1 MSLKAK
7 LNQLPI
13 AFNLNRHAFDHSKLD
28 IATQRALISLGEF
41 DAAEP
46 SEFELQAEYR
56 KAIAA
61 IAEPSLWPKLSK
73 RSLRT
78 FAWMLF
84 SAPTQGG
91 DHLMTIEGFW
101 QPYSQELAR
110 RQYKRGWLTIYYVL
124 MLTYPYQK
132 QGFEAIRQSLS
143 YALRYSVDHKSMTIW
158 ERCKE
163 FDLLELNGHK
173 ALLQYLDDGESLDEL
188 YERAGLTG
196 ALATGKLAKLTYLTF
211 LASTKHLLASHEW
224 QTQIVEQIL
233 RESITQQRTLK
244 YPSYRTQL
252 IEALLLPFQQ
262 QKPRSDVKETIKG
275 FVLGYFKDPR
285 VNNALW
291 ANVSEAAKKV
301 FLSWMVES
309 TLEDFFSLLDYVSCG
324 DETADRHWRYRKA
337 FWKAY
342 LDVEAIDEAW
352 MVLGPYAN
360 SMSNQFLKGEASYG
374 AFMRGAG
381 VGSRHSALILR
392 IGNLIITEWSHS
404 GKYRAWLDTNRY
416 APRFYLSDYNK
427 KMLVQMPYL
436 EESHYGSVNGGWQRK
451 LSDFI
456 KSYTGITIKYNNYMR
471 ISR

>member
-13 AFNLNRHAFDHSKLD
+13 AFNLNRHAFEHSKLD
-28 IATQRALISLGEF
+28 IATQRALITLGEF
-41 DAAEP
+41 DAAKP

-61 IAEPSLWPKLSK
+61 IAEPFLWPKLSK

-84 SAPTQGG
+84 SAPSQGR
-91 DHLMTIEGFW
+91 DNLMAIDGFW
-101 QPYSQELAR
+101 LSYSQELAR

-124 MLTYPYQK
+124 MLTYPYQR

-143 YALRYSVDHKSMTIW
+143 YALRYSFDHKSMTIW
-158 ERCKE
+158 GRCEE
-163 FDLLELNGHK
+163 FDLLEPNGHK
-173 ALLQYLDDGESLDEL
+173 ALLHYLDDGESLDEL

-196 ALATGKLAKLTYLTF
+196 ALATGKLAQLTYLEF
-211 LASTKHLLASHEW
+211 LNKTKPLLASHEW
-224 QTQIVEQIL
+224 QKQTVDQIL
-233 RESITQQRTLK
+233 RESITQQRALK
-244 YPSYRTQL
+244 YPSYRAHL

-285 VNNALW
+285 VHNGLW
-291 ANVSEAAKKV
+291 ANVSEVAKKV

-309 TLEDFFSLLDYVSCG
+309 TLEDFFSLLDYVSRG

-352 MVLGPYAN
+352 LVLGPYAK
-360 SMSNQFLKGEASYG
+360 SMSNQFLKGGSSYG
-374 AFMRGAG
+374 AFMRGSG
-381 VGSRHSALILR
+381 VSSRHSALILR

-404 GKYRAWLDTNRY
+404 GSYRAWLDTSKY
-416 APRFYLSDYNK
+416 TPRFYLTEYSK
-427 KMLVQMPYL
+427 QMLVQMPYL
-436 EESHYGSVNGGWQRK
+436 EEGHHGSVNGGWQSK

-456 KSYTGITIKYNNYMR
+456 KSYTGITIRYNNYMR
-471 ISR
+471 V

>member
-13 AFNLNRHAFDHSKLD
+13 AFNLKHHTFEHSKLD
-28 IATQRALISLGEF
+28 IATQRALITLGEF
-41 DAAEP
+41 DATKP

-61 IAEPSLWPKLSK
+61 VTEPFLWPKLSK

-84 SAPTQGG
+84 SAPSQGQ
-91 DHLMTIEGFW
+91 DNLMGIDGFW
-101 QPYSQELAR
+101 LSYSKELAR

-124 MLTYPYQK
+124 MLTYPYQR
-132 QGFEAIRQSLS
+132 QGFEVIRQSLS

-158 ERCKE
+158 GRCE
-163 FDLLELNGHK
+163 EYYLLESNGHK
-173 ALLQYLDDGESLDEL
+173 RLLHYLDDGESLDEL

-196 ALATGKLAKLTYLTF
+196 ALSTGKLAQLTYLEF
-211 LASTKHLLASHEW
+211 LNKAKPLLASHEW
-224 QTQIVEQIL
+224 QRQTVDQIL
-233 RESITQQRTLK
+233 RESITQQRALK
-244 YPSYRTQL
+244 YPSYRVHL

-262 QKPRSDVKETIKG
+262 QKPRSDVKETIKS

-285 VNNALW
+285 VNNGLW
-291 ANVSEAAKKV
+291 VNVNNAAKKV
-301 FLSWMVES
+301 FLSWMVEN
-309 TLEDFFSLLDYVSCG
+309 TLEDFFSLLDYVSRG

-352 MVLGPYAN
+352 LVLGPYAK
-360 SMSNQFLKGEASYG
+360 SMTNHFLKGDSSYG
-374 AFMRGAG
+374 AFIRGSG
-381 VGSRHSALILR
+381 VNNRHSALILR

-404 GKYRAWLDTNRY
+404 GKYRYWLETSQY
-416 APRFYLSDYNK
+416 APKFYLSDYTR
-427 KMLVQMPYL
+427 KMLVNLPYH
-436 EESHYGSVNGGWQRK
+436 EDSHYNSENGTWQRQ
-451 LSDFI
+451 LSDSI
-456 KSYTGITIKYNNYMR
+456 KSYTGIIIRYNNYMR
-471 ISR
+471 V